1 MKAKVTEKGV
11 VIPKEFLEGIEE
23 VEIRK
28 ADGLVVIVPTTK
40 SDPILA
46 LGQNPVECGAPDASE
61 CHDKYLYGSNSGTPR
76 SLLFELGI
84 VE

>member
-28 ADGLVVIVPTTK
+28 TDNLVLVVPTTK
-40 SDPILA
+40 KDPILA
-46 LGQNPVECGAPDASE
+46 LGENPVECGAPDASE
-61 CHDKYLYGSNSGTPR
+61 HHDRYLYGCTS
-76 SLLFELGI
+76 
-84 VE
+84 

>member
-11 VIPKEFLEGIEE
+11 IIPKEFLEGIEE

-28 ADGLVVIVPTTK
+28 ADNLLVIVPTAK

-46 LGQNPVECGAPDASE
+46 FGQHPVKCGIPDASE
-61 CHDKYLYGSNSGTPR
+61 RHDKYLYGSNS
-76 SLLFELGI
+76 
-84 VE
+84 

>member
-28 ADGLVVIVPTTK
+28 ADNLVVIVPTAK

-46 LGQNPVECGAPDASE
+46 LGQHPVKCGVPDASE
-61 CHDKYLYGSNSGTPR
+61 RHDQYLYR
-76 SLLFELGI
+76 STL
-84 VE
+84 

>member
-1 MKAKVTEKGV
+1 MKAKVTETGV

-28 ADGLVVIVPTTK
+28 ADNLVLVMPTTK
-40 SDPILA
+40 KDLILG

-61 CHDKYLYGSNSGTPR
+61 HHDRYLYGSTS
-76 SLLFELGI
+76 
-84 VE
+84 